1 MRCSM
6 TIKSSLKLAL
16 KASGACL
23 ALTLSSQ
30 AFASDFGCK
39 ALLCFAGGKG
49 VSECQPTI
57 KKVIRDMAKGKGF
70 PHCSL
75 VGGGSSS
82 SGAIGLGESGTTK
95 NLTDSM
101 ITVKRYT
108 ETQRRGGMCK
118 DGETQAR
125 RIFNS
130 YYVCP
135 TIEINIPPEYS
146 ADEKHQKQIYNYQL

>member
-6 TIKSSLKLAL
+6 AIKSSLKIAL
-16 KASGACL
+16 QAGGACL
-23 ALTLSSQ
+23 ALSLSSQ

-57 KKVIRDMAKGKGF
+57 KKVLKDLAKGKSF

-75 VGGGSSS
+75 VGGSS
-82 SGAIGLGESGTTK
+82 SGGNS
-95 NLTDSM
+95 LTDSM

-108 ETQRRGGMCK
+108 QTQRNPLCQ
-118 DGETQAR
+118 DGETKGR
-125 RIFNS
+125 RIFS
-130 YYVCP
+130 RVYSCP
-135 TIEINIPPEYS
+135 TIEINIPAEYS

>member
-1 MRCSM
+1 MA
-6 TIKSSLKLAL
+6 IKHSLKLAL

-30 AFASDFGCK
+30 AFASDFGCE

-49 VSECQPTI
+49 VSQCQPTI
-57 KKVIRDMAKGKGF
+57 KKVIRDMAKGKPF
-70 PHCSL
+70 PHCTL

-82 SGAIGLGESGTTK
+82 GGGSNNTV
-95 NLTDSM
+95 TDPNSI

-108 ETQRRGGMCK
+108 ETQRKGGLCK
-118 DGETQAR
+118 DGETNSR
-125 RIFNS
+125 RIFS
-130 YYVCP
+130 GYHICP